1 MTIDNGRKPEAS
13 ALRLL
18 FHEQWTHFLQLVEER
33 DKLQQT
39 DRQKSAEIAKAIET
53 VVTGTDARIRSVGG
67 YKKRLRDSVRVVI
80 DYVEALVDG
89 LPAAIA
95 VNQHTFASDPLVNS
109 FFVNKTDIQ
118 QIFSR
123 CQKLHAFFGS
133 TEHRQLQEVYA
144 LLFVQK
150 SEKTTFGKKLQGDM
164 ILSDVMQT
172 SVSFSDYQILSPG
185 ATEELVRKSLEALLF
200 DSVLNY
206 IKIHMTRLR
215 YQQSQDEQQLKNLSM
230 DKSLRN
236 PEVYLQKLIEH
247 LNEPMELLQQ
257 QESMLKISK
266 MHMLLSEENTD
277 TANELHLNT
286 VKVGDLPPRIIAL
299 VRYPKSEM
307 LPIKTMFEV

>member
-172 SVSFSDYQILSPG
+172 SVSFSDHQILSPG

-215 YQQSQDEQQLKNLSM
+215 YQQSQDEQQHKNLSM

-266 MHMLLSEENTD
+266 MHILLSEENTD

>member
-18 FHEQWTHFLQLVEER
+18 FHEQWTHFLQLVEEW

-95 VNQHTFASDPLVNS
+95 VNQHTFASDPLINS

-172 SVSFSDYQILSPG
+172 SVSFSDHQILSPG

-200 DSVLNY
+200 DSVLGY

-266 MHMLLSEENTD
+266 MHILLSEENTD

>member
-18 FHEQWTHFLQLVEER
+18 FHEQWTHFLQLVEEWN
-33 DKLQQT
+33 KQQQI
-39 DRQKSAEIAKAIET
+39 DRRKSAETSKAIET

-67 YKKRLRDSVRVVI
+67 YQKRLRDSVRLVL

-95 VNQHTFASDPLVNS
+95 INQHTFASDTLVNS
-109 FFVNKTDIQ
+109 LFVNKTDVQ

-133 TEHRQLQEVYA
+133 TEHCQLQEVYA

-150 SEKTTFGKKLQGDM
+150 SEKTSFGKQLQGGI

-172 SVSFSDYQILSPG
+172 SVSFSDHQILSPG

-215 YQQSQDEQQLKNLSM
+215 YQQSQDEQRHKNLSL

-266 MHMLLSEENTD
+266 MHILLSEENTD
-277 TANELHLNT
+277 TANELHLNAL
-286 VKVGDLPPRIIAL
+286 KVGDLPPRIIAL

-307 LPIKTMFEV
+307 LSIKTMFEV